1 MFDKL
6 KQLAQIKGLQDSIK
20 QEKVEVVK
28 EGVRIVVRGDFSI
41 DEINLNPDLTTE
53 KQQEVLKDCL
63 NDGMKKAQ
71 MLAAQKLSGLM
82 G

>member
-20 QEKVEVVK
+20 QEKVEATK
-28 EGVRIVVRGDFSI
+28 EGVRVVLRGDLSI
-41 DEINLNPDLTTE
+41 EEIVLNPELTKE
-53 KQQEVLKDCL
+53 QQEAALKECL

>member
-20 QEKVEVVK
+20 QEKVEVAK
-28 EGVRIVVRGDFSI
+28 EGVRIVMRGDFSI
-41 DEINLNPDLTTE
+41 DEINLNPDLTIE
-53 KQQEVLKDCL
+53 KQQEILKECL

-71 MLAAQKLSGLM
+71 TLAA
-82 G
+82 